1 MPPSA
6 TPPGAAPLERTPSVP
21 PPVPDPGPTA
31 ANARS
36 ERRRLE
42 LLDAAERVVM
52 RDGPEASMNAI
63 AAEAGV
69 TKPILYRHFGDKQG
83 LYQVLAERHIQT
95 LLSQTRTALRGPGSW
110 RSRVETV
117 IDAYLALI
125 ETSPQLY
132 RFLMHRASPDSPHVI
147 SQLAAFLRRLGDEV
161 GEGIRAELE
170 AEDVAAVDASGEQ
183 RASSQVWAMWGHGIV
198 GMMQAAGD
206 WWLTQR
212 QISRA
217 ELVRHLTDLLWGA
230 AVGPAPRTHQGAAPS
245 AARAI
250 ATHG

>member
-1 MPPSA
+1 
-6 TPPGAAPLERTPSVP
+6 
-21 PPVPDPGPTA
+21 
-31 ANARS
+31 
-36 ERRRLE
+36 
-42 LLDAAERVVM
+42 LDAAERVVM
-52 RDGPEASMNAI
+52 RDGPEASMNSI

-95 LLSQTRTALRGPGSW
+95 LLSQARTALRGPGSW
-110 RSRVETV
+110 RSRMETV

-132 RFLMHRASPDSPHVI
+132 RFLMHRASPEAPHLI
-147 SQLAAFLRRLGDEV
+147 SQLAPFLRRLGDEV
-161 GEGIRAELE
+161 GEGIQAELG
-170 AEDVAAVDASGEQ
+170 GEGGDQ
-183 RASSQVWAMWGHGIV
+183 RPPGQCWAIWGHGIV

-212 QISRA
+212 QVTRA
-217 ELVRHLTDLLWGA
+217 ELVRHLADLLWGA
-230 AVGPAPRTHQGAAPS
+230 VAGAGSPTPQPAHP